1 MNLQTTDDGLIMRS
15 SGKWVIAKLDYLM
28 RYIEIFETSMREK
41 FPTRFYVDLLAG
53 PGKNRI
59 RSSNEIVIGSP
70 LISLTTKYPF
80 SNYVFNEYDS
90 RMLEVLKAR
99 TEIYKNQNDIEY
111 FNQDCNLIV
120 DSIVNK
126 INSTSPNSLNLSF
139 LDPEGLEVKWTTIEK
154 LASVKKMDL
163 ILYYPQEGLAR
174 NIKNFCRSSNWCIL
188 DDFFGDEKW
197 REIYLALEKE
207 NKTKNI
213 HRILIDFINTK
224 LSNLGYVDFSTDH
237 YSEIEPLIRSTYR
250 NAPLYRLL
258 FASKHPLG
266 LEFWKKVVAKK
277 PSGQRSLF

>member
-1 MNLQTTDDGLIMRS
+1 
-15 SGKWVIAKLDYLM
+15 M